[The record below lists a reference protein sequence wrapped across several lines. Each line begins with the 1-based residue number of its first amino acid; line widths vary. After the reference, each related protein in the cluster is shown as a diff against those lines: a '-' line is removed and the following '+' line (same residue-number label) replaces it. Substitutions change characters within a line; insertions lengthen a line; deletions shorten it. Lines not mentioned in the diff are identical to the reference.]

1 MNPIQLLPAVRPI
14 ISTSLSK
21 NGKQSKCKFT
31 REDDLKLISLVM
43 SRPERDWVWISQQM
57 ANRNPRQCRERWY
70 NYLDPSLQKGGWTPE
85 EDQLLIEKKKEMGP
99 HWNAIARFFAGRSGN
114 SVRNRWLLIMRH
126 EEKNNTDV
134 PEPVEV
140 KIPPII
146 PAGIEVETEV
156 LHPQTNISLDEKL
169 DSILMPR
176 EDVNMFNTSVDD
188 FDFLLNFELH

>member
-1 MNPIQLLPAVRPI
+1 MCI
-14 ISTSLSK
+14 
-21 NGKQSKCKFT
+21 
-31 REDDLKLISLVM
+31 
-43 SRPERDWVWISQQM
+43 RD
-57 ANRNPRQCRERWY
+57 R
-70 NYLDPSLQKGGWTPE
+70 
-85 EDQLLIEKKKEMGP
+85 
-99 HWNAIARFFAGRSGN
+99 
-114 SVRNRWLLIMRH
+114 
-126 EEKNNTDV
+126 
-134 PEPVEV
+134 V